1 MSNISIVNSDNSFA
15 IYFSNFKYNVD
26 SDYNYF
32 QYKLRLE
39 NATYKVSTD
48 TYSFADELYKFRE
61 GLILFLEKGFNVI
74 YFAPLGETWQ
84 IKLSWKDT
92 NMISLEGE
100 ISDVENIRSYLEFRV
115 FLGIGDLLKTVKE
128 LGDFLALYNN
138 KSI

>member
-1 MSNISIVNSDNSFA
+1 MNNISIVNSDNSFA
-15 IYFSNFKYNVD
+15 IYFFNFKYNND

-32 QYKLRLE
+32 QYKLRIE
-39 NATYKVSTD
+39 NAIFKVSTD

-61 GLILFLEKGFNVI
+61 DLIFFLEKSFKVI
-74 YFAPLGETWQ
+74 YLAPLEGTWQ
-84 IKLSWKDT
+84 IKLSWKDAD
-92 NMISLEGE
+92 MISLEGE

-128 LGDFLALYNN
+128 LGAFLALYNH